1 MVVVV
6 VVVGL
11 WIVEGRRRISFVF
24 MLFFIFYWVW
34 LWWET
39 QKRKSDEFCKF
50 VWDLEF
56 SLFYGNFI
64 FWVVKKERNHG
75 GNWERENH
83 TEIEKVTGGGM
94 VLKKWT
100 GGGALGIFA
109 FMFWRDYASFLKGKI
124 YPPSLNWMAK
134 FWIWLL
140 TCCHDC
146 VFLFFPSL
154 RLIFLNWMYIC
165 LSKFY

>member
-1 MVVVV
+1 MVVV

-83 TEIEKVTGGGM
+83 TEIEKVTGGGV

-100 GGGALGIFA
+100 GGGPSG
-109 FMFWRDYASFLKGKI
+109 FLHLCFEEIMCLFYEKKNISPLPKLNGKI
-124 YPPSLNWMAK
+124 LNLVVDLLPWLCFSL
-134 FWIWLL
+134 FS
-140 TCCHDC
+140 
-146 VFLFFPSL
+146 FPQIN
-154 RLIFLNWMYIC
+154 IFKLNVYI

>member
-1 MVVVV
+1 MVVVVV

-39 QKRKSDEFCKF
+39 QKRKSDGFCKF

-75 GNWERENH
+75 GNWERGNH

-100 GGGALGIFA
+100 GWGGPSG
-109 FMFWRDYASFLKGKI
+109 FLHLCFEEIMPLLWKENISPLRKL
-124 YPPSLNWMAK
+124 LNWMAK

-146 VFLFFPSL
+146 VFLFFPPS
-154 RLIFLNWMYIC
+154 Y
-165 LSKFY
+165 